1 MPLSEIETLLKRT
14 MGLDA
19 STIGTSTVKRAI
31 RQRQEVRGT
40 DDLREYWKCLQ
51 SSDQELQELIET
63 VVVPETWFFR
73 DKEAFDALSRL
84 VNEEWL
90 SRHPKGTLRVLSVP
104 CSTGEEPY
112 TMAMALLDTGL
123 PAERLQIDAMDI
135 SARVIKMAHRAV
147 YRPNSFRGSNLGFRD
162 RYFEPVEHGHHL
174 CERVHQ
180 RVRFRQGNLLDPD
193 SLGGHGLYDVI
204 FCRNLLIYFDRPT
217 QDRVIQL
224 LEPQLA
230 PKGFL
235 FVGAAETGIV
245 LNHNFVSVQIPFAF
259 AFRKAG
265 SQLVATER
273 ANHAQQEE
281 RDRRPRNHLL
291 PLPRTAARPPLTKT
305 PAAKLSGPN
314 LSKQKVNPVL
324 APTGTLEA
332 AAKLADQGQL
342 AEAAAMCQTHLKD
355 KGPSADVF
363 FLLGLIQDATASPD
377 KACQYYRKALYMDP
391 NHYETLVHL
400 ALLLEKLGDAPGGQA
415 LHNRACRVKE
425 KTAA

>member
-19 STIGTSTVKRAI
+19 STIGTSTVKRAV
-31 RQRQEVRGT
+31 RQRLELRGT

-51 SSDQELQELIET
+51 SSEQELQELIET

-90 SRHPKGTLRVLSVP
+90 STHPKGTLRVLSVP

-112 TMAMALLDTGL
+112 TMAMALLDAGL

-135 SARVIKMAHRAV
+135 SARVIKTAHRAV

-174 CERVHQ
+174 CESVRQ
-180 RVRFRQGNLLDPD
+180 RVRFRQGNLLNPD
-193 SLGGHGLYDVI
+193 GLGGHGLYDVI

-217 QDRVIQL
+217 QDRVIRV
-224 LEPQLA
+224 LERQLA

-245 LNHNFVSVQIPFAF
+245 LNHDFVSVKIPFAF
-259 AFRKAG
+259 AFRRAG
-265 SQLVATER
+265 SRPVATER
-273 ANHAQQEE
+273 ANHLQWEE
-281 RDRRPRNHLL
+281 RDRKRRNHLL
-291 PLPRTAARPPLTKT
+291 PPPRAAARPSLTKA
-305 PAAKLSGPN
+305 PAAKLSGPK
-314 LSKQKVNPVL
+314 LSELRPNPVL
-324 APTGTLEA
+324 AATGTLEA
-332 AAKLADQGQL
+332 AAKLADQGKL
-342 AEAAAMCQTHLKD
+342 AEAAAMCQTHLKE
-355 KGPSADVF
+355 KGPSAEVF
-363 FLLGLIQDATASPD
+363 SLLGLIRDAAASPD
-377 KACQYYRKALYMDP
+377 EACQYYRKALYLEP

-400 ALLLEKLGDAPGGQA
+400 ALLLEKLGDAPGAQA
-415 LHNRACRVKE
+415 LHNRARRAKE